1 MSQVK
6 RFLNQLQLL
15 RSYTFSL
22 VPDRRDAVSERNIFQ
37 VVHRYRLEKEVEFL
51 PGSDID
57 RRPKGRFTILRLLN
71 KTDGH
76 ERVVYENEFR

>member
-51 PGSDID
+51 PGSGID

-76 ERVVYENEFR
+76 ERVVYENELR

>member
-51 PGSDID
+51 PGSGID

-76 ERVVYENEFR
+76 ERVVYENEFP

>member
-6 RFLNQLQLL
+6 RFLDQLQLL

-22 VPDRRDAVSERNIFQ
+22 VPDRRDTVSQRNIVQ
-37 VVHRYRLEKEVEFL
+37 AVHRYRLEEEVEFL
-51 PGSDID
+51 PGSGID

-76 ERVVYENEFR
+76 ERAVYENEFR

>member
-15 RSYTFSL
+15 RSYTFSP

-51 PGSDID
+51 PGSGID

>member
-51 PGSDID
+51 PGSGID
-57 RRPKGRFTILRLLN
+57 RHR
-71 KTDGH
+71 
-76 ERVVYENEFR
+76 RVASLSFGA

>member
-1 MSQVK
+1 
-6 RFLNQLQLL
+6 LNQLQLL

-51 PGSDID
+51 PGSGID

>member
-1 MSQVK
+1 MSQAK
-6 RFLNQLQLL
+6 HFLNQLQLL

-51 PGSDID
+51 PGSGID

>member
-1 MSQVK
+1 M
-6 RFLNQLQLL
+6 
-15 RSYTFSL
+15 
-22 VPDRRDAVSERNIFQ
+22 SERNIFQ
-37 VVHRYRLEKEVEFL
+37 VVHRYRLEKEVELL
-51 PGSDID
+51 PGSGID

>member
-51 PGSDID
+51 PGSGID
-57 RRPKGRFTILRLLN
+57 RRPKGRFTIVRLLN

-76 ERVVYENEFR
+76 ESVVYENEFR

>member
-37 VVHRYRLEKEVEFL
+37 IVHRYRLEKEVEFL
-51 PGSDID
+51 PGSGID

>member
-1 MSQVK
+1 M
-6 RFLNQLQLL
+6 
-15 RSYTFSL
+15 
-22 VPDRRDAVSERNIFQ
+22 SERNIFQ

-51 PGSDID
+51 PGSGID

>member
-37 VVHRYRLEKEVEFL
+37 VVHRYRLEKEIEFL
-51 PGSDID
+51 PGSGID
-57 RRPKGRFTILRLLN
+57 RRPKGRFTILGLLN

>member
-51 PGSDID
+51 PGSGID

>member
-51 PGSDID
+51 PGSGID

-76 ERVVYENEFR
+76 ERVVYENQFR

>member
-37 VVHRYRLEKEVEFL
+37 VVHRYRLEKEVELL
-51 PGSDID
+51 PGSGID

>member
-37 VVHRYRLEKEVEFL
+37 VVHRYRLEKEIEFL
-51 PGSDID
+51 PGSGID

-76 ERVVYENEFR
+76 ERVVYENEFP

>member
-37 VVHRYRLEKEVEFL
+37 VVHRYRLEKEIEFL
-51 PGSDID
+51 PGSGID

>member
-22 VPDRRDAVSERNIFQ
+22 IPDRRDAVSERNIFQ

-51 PGSDID
+51 PGSGID

>member
-22 VPDRRDAVSERNIFQ
+22 IPDRRDAVSERNIFQ
-37 VVHRYRLEKEVEFL
+37 VVHRYRLEKEIEFL
-51 PGSDID
+51 PGSGID

-76 ERVVYENEFR
+76 ERVVYENEFP